1 MKILS
6 KTLVGTVA
14 AGAMAMTS
22 AAPAFARDRD
32 RDNGISA
39 GEIIAGAVILGGIA
53 AIASSSGNNDRNY
66 RDRNYRDRN
75 YRDRNYRG
83 YDNNY
88 NRGYANNGYNRGNG
102 RAAVQSCIRAA
113 ENNARRSGYRYAN
126 VTQIRDVDNTRYGWR
141 VKGRI
146 EVQGANSRYGNSY
159 GKRRGDSGKFTCDL
173 SRGRVVGL
181 DYSGIRGLR

>member
-1 MKILS
+1 MKTLT

-75 YRDRNYRG
+75 YRG
-83 YDNNY
+83 YENDY
-88 NRGYANNGYNRGNG
+88 NRGYDRNSQYNNNGYNQGNG
-102 RAAVQSCIRAA
+102 RAAVQRCIRAA
-113 ENNARRSGYRYAN
+113 ENDARRAGYRYAN
-126 VTQIRDVDNTRYGWR
+126 VTQIRDVDNTRNGWR

-146 EVQGANSRYGNSY
+146 NVQDTNSRYGGRY
-159 GKRRGDSGKFTCDL
+159 GDSGKFSCDL
-173 SRGRVVGL
+173 SRGRVVNL
-181 DYSGIRGLR
+181 DFSGIRGLR